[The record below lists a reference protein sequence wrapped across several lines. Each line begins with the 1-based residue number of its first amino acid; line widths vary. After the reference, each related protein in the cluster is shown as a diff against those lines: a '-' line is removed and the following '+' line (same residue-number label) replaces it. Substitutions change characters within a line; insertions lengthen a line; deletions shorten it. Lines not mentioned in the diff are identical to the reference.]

1 MLGLQRGT
9 VRLYPHETAWEAEA
23 EHTIIM
29 LQKLLGDDAKEIQHV
44 GSTAVPAICAKP
56 IIDIALAAD
65 SFDDVM
71 KHLPK
76 LQAAG
81 FYYRAQNNISGQKL
95 FACGSFYDGTGD
107 LQTHFI
113 HVVLTDSEQW
123 RDYILFR
130 DYLNRHSDTAKA
142 YENLKLSLAEAAPAD
157 AGRERYLQGKRDF
170 IAAVLRKALASS
182 YLGQIVE
189 IEIDR
194 PLGSTH
200 PKHPDLIYPVN
211 YGFIPGVFGGDGEE
225 MDVYLLGVDKPVSKY
240 SAQIIAIV
248 HRLDDEEDKLV
259 GAPVGTHFTKT
270 EIEKSVAFQERY
282 FKTEVE
288 AGVCSGCR

>member
-1 MLGLQRGT
+1 MLGLKRGT
-9 VRLYPHETAWEAEA
+9 VRLLPHEKAWEAEA
-23 EHTIIM
+23 EQTIIM
-29 LQKLLGDDAKEIQHV
+29 LRKLLGDDAKEIQHV
-44 GSTAVPAICAKP
+44 GSTAVPTICAKP
-56 IIDIALAAD
+56 IIDIALAVN

-71 KHLPK
+71 KHLPT

>member
-9 VRLYPHETAWEAEA
+9 VRLYPHEKAWEAEA
-23 EHTIIM
+23 QRTIKTLGKI
-29 LQKLLGDDAKEIQHV
+29 LGDDAKEIQHI

-56 IIDIALAAD
+56 IIDIA
-65 SFDDVM
+65 
-71 KHLPK
+71 LPK

-130 DYLNRHSDTAKA
+130 DYLNQHADTAKA
-142 YENLKLSLAEAAPAD
+142 YESLKLSLAEAAPVD
-157 AGRERYLQGKRDF
+157 AGREQYLQGKKDF
-170 IAAVLRKALASS
+170 IAAVLRKALAASF
-182 YLGQIVE
+182 LGQIVE
-189 IEIDR
+189 IKIDR
-194 PLGSTH
+194 PLGSAH
-200 PKHPDLIYPVN
+200 PKHLDLIYPVN

-225 MDVYLLGVDKPVSKY
+225 MDVYLLGVDGPAFKS
-240 SAQIIAIV
+240 SAQIIAVV

-259 GAPVGTHFTKT
+259 GAPVGTHFTKA
-270 EIEKSVAFQERY
+270 EIEKSVAFQEQY

-288 AGVCSGCR
+288 MWKG

>member
-130 DYLNRHSDTAKA
+130 DYLNQHADTAKA
-142 YENLKLSLAEAAPAD
+142 YESLKLSLAEAAPAD

-194 PLGSTH
+194 PLGSAH

-211 YGFIPGVFGGDGEE
+211 YGFIPGVFGSDGEE

>member
-1 MLGLQRGT
+1 MLGLKRGT
-9 VRLYPHETAWEAEA
+9 VRLLPHEKAWEAEA
-23 EHTIIM
+23 EQTIIM

-44 GSTAVPAICAKP
+44 GSTAVPTICAKP
-56 IIDIALAAD
+56 IIDIALAVN

-71 KHLPK
+71 KHLPT

-81 FYYRAQNNISGQKL
+81 FYYRAQNDIPNQKL

-113 HVVLTDSEQW
+113 HVVLTDSAQW

-170 IAAVLRKALASS
+170 IAAVLRKALAASF
-182 YLGQIVE
+182 LGQIVE

-194 PLGSTH
+194 PLGSAH

-211 YGFIPGVFGGDGEE
+211 YGFIPGVLGGDGEE
-225 MDVYLLGVDKPVSKY
+225 LDVYLLGVDKPVSKY

>member
-23 EHTIIM
+23 EQTIIM

-44 GSTAVPAICAKP
+44 GSTAVPTICAKP
-56 IIDIALAAD
+56 IIDIALAVN

-81 FYYRAQNNISGQKL
+81 FYCRAQNNISGQKL

-130 DYLNRHSDTAKA
+130 DYLNQHADTAKA
-142 YENLKLSLAEAAPAD
+142 YESLKLSLAEAAPVD
-157 AGRERYLQGKRDF
+157 AGREQYLQGKKDF
-170 IAAVLRKALASS
+170 IAAVLRKALAASF
-182 YLGQIVE
+182 LGQIVE
-189 IEIDR
+189 IKIDR
-194 PLGSTH
+194 PLGSAH
-200 PKHPDLIYPVN
+200 PKRLDLIDPVN

-225 MDVYLLGVDKPVSKY
+225 MDVYLLGVDGPVFKS
-240 SAQIIAIV
+240 SAQIIAVV

-259 GAPVGTHFTKT
+259 GAPVGTHFTKA
-270 EIEKSVAFQERY
+270 EIEKSVAFQEQY

-288 AGVCSGCR
+288 MWKG

>member
-23 EHTIIM
+23 EQTIIM

-130 DYLNRHSDTAKA
+130 DYLNQHADTAKA
-142 YENLKLSLAEAAPAD
+142 YESLKLSLAEAAPVD

-170 IAAVLRKALASS
+170 IAAVLRKALAASF
-182 YLGQIVE
+182 LGQIVE
-189 IEIDR
+189 IKIDR
-194 PLGSTH
+194 PLGSAH

-211 YGFIPGVFGGDGEE
+211 YGFIPGVFGSDGEE

>member
-9 VRLYPHETAWEAEA
+9 VRLYPHEKAWEAEA

-56 IIDIALAAD
+56 IIDIALAVN

-81 FYYRAQNNISGQKL
+81 FYYRAQNNISNQKL

-130 DYLNRHSDTAKA
+130 DYLNQHADTAKA
-142 YENLKLSLAEAAPAD
+142 YESLKLSLAEAAPVD
-157 AGRERYLQGKRDF
+157 AGREQYLQGKKDF
-170 IAAVLRKALASS
+170 IAAVLRKALATSF
-182 YLGQIVE
+182 LGQIVE
-189 IEIDR
+189 IKIDR
-194 PLGSTH
+194 PLGSAH

-225 MDVYLLGVDKPVSKY
+225 MDVYLLGVDGPVFKS
-240 SAQIIAIV
+240 SAQIIAVV

-259 GAPVGTHFTKT
+259 GAPVGTHFTKA
-270 EIEKSVAFQERY
+270 EIEKSVAFQEQY

-288 AGVCSGCR
+288 MWKG

>member
-1 MLGLQRGT
+1 MLGLKRGT
-9 VRLYPHETAWEAEA
+9 VRLLPHETAWEAEA
-23 EHTIIM
+23 EQTIIM
-29 LQKLLGDDAKEIQHV
+29 LRKLLGDDAKEIQHV
-44 GSTAVPAICAKP
+44 GSTAVPTICAKP
-56 IIDIALAAD
+56 IIDIALAVN

-71 KHLPK
+71 KHLPT

-81 FYYRAQNNISGQKL
+81 FYYRAQNDIPNQKL

-113 HVVLTDSEQW
+113 HVVLTDSAQW

-142 YENLKLSLAEAAPAD
+142 YENLKLSLAEASPID

-200 PKHPDLIYPVN
+200 PKHPDLIYLVN
-211 YGFIPGVFGGDGEE
+211 YGFIPGVFGGDGGE

-248 HRLDDEEDKLV
+248 HRLNDEEDKLV

-270 EIEKSVAFQERY
+270 QIEKSVAFQERY

-288 AGVCSGCR
+288 TGVCSGCR

>member
-23 EHTIIM
+23 EQTIIM

-130 DYLNRHSDTAKA
+130 DYLNQHADTAKA
-142 YENLKLSLAEAAPAD
+142 YESLKLSLAEAAPVD
-157 AGRERYLQGKRDF
+157 AGREQYLQGKKDF
-170 IAAVLRKALASS
+170 IAAVLRKALAASF
-182 YLGQIVE
+182 LGQIVE
-189 IEIDR
+189 IKIDR
-194 PLGSTH
+194 PLGSAH

-225 MDVYLLGVDKPVSKY
+225 LDVYLLGVDGPVFKS

-259 GAPVGTHFTKT
+259 GAPVGTHFTKA
-270 EIEKSVAFQERY
+270 EIKKSVAFQEQY

-288 AGVCSGCR
+288 MWKG

>member
-1 MLGLQRGT
+1 MLGLKRGT
-9 VRLYPHETAWEAEA
+9 VRLLPHEKAWEAEA
-23 EHTIIM
+23 EQTIIM

-81 FYYRAQNNISGQKL
+81 FYYRAQNDIPNQKL

-130 DYLNRHSDTAKA
+130 DYLNQHADTAKA
-142 YENLKLSLAEAAPAD
+142 YESLKLSLAEAAPVD
-157 AGRERYLQGKRDF
+157 AGREQYLQGKKDF
-170 IAAVLRKALASS
+170 IATVLRKALAASF
-182 YLGQIVE
+182 LGQIVE
-189 IEIDR
+189 IKIDR
-194 PLGSTH
+194 PLGSAH

-211 YGFIPGVFGGDGEE
+211 YGFIPGVLGGDGEE
-225 MDVYLLGVDKPVSKY
+225 LDVYLLGVDKPVSKY